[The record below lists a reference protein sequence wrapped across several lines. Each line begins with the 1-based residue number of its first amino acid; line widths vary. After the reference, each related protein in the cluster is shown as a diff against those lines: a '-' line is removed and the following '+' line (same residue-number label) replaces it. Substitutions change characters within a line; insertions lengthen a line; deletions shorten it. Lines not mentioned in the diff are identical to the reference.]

1 MTLKKNAKVLLLGS
15 SGKMGLALLK
25 SFKEDYH
32 VVCKNSSNFDA
43 YDFEHVHSVIE
54 EHTPDIVLNA
64 VAFLGIDQC
73 EKEPQKAFK
82 LNALYP
88 KYLAELS
95 RGKDF
100 LLVHFSSDAV
110 FNDEKQNYYVESDVP
125 NPINQYGRSKY
136 EGDCFVQTIAEK
148 YYLVRISMLFGET
161 TKNTQ
166 FVEKMLWKINEGTSE
181 LKIAD
186 DIILSPTYS
195 EDVARGIKRLVE
207 TSSPY
212 GLYHVVNEGKASLY
226 EFMKEIID
234 NLKLDVTVRKASHR
248 DFDALGIKNTFTP
261 LASEKTSSLRPW
273 KQAVKAYCENLAGEN
288 DHD

>member
-1 MTLKKNAKVLLLGS
+1 MTSKKDSKVLLLGS
-15 SGKMGLALLK
+15 SGKMGTALRNV
-25 SFKEDYH
+25 FGPDHY
-32 VVCKNSSNFDA
+32 VVCRNSSNFNASD
-43 YDFEHVHSVIE
+43 IE
-54 EHTPDIVLNA
+54 QVRSEIEKHTPDIVLNT

-73 EKEPQKAFK
+73 EKEPQKAFQ

-95 RGKDF
+95 REKDF

-110 FNDEKQNYYVESDVP
+110 FNDVKQNYYVESDVP

-148 YYLVRISMLFGET
+148 YYLIRISILFGDT
-161 TKNTQ
+161 TKNSQ

-195 EDVARGIKRLVE
+195 EDVAREIKRLVG

-212 GLYHVVNEGKASLY
+212 GLYHVVNEGRASLY

-234 NLKLDVTVRKASHR
+234 NLKLDVTVHKASHR
-248 DFDALGIKNTFTP
+248 DFPALGIKNTCTP

-273 KQAVKAYCENLAGEN
+273 KQAVKAYCENLAGAKRS
-288 DHD
+288 